1 MSPPA
6 IRVGVLLAGG
16 DTLHEWTRLAV
27 CELAAIPLARL
38 FVVLLPAATSAGL
51 ASALLHAYDRFDA
64 RVFPASVS
72 ARRGANLST
81 LLPVA
86 SVHAA
91 TDRTEATRLL
101 AEESRRAAFDVIV
114 DLTDAP
120 SLPAGVSATLG
131 VWGLSHDGTS
141 ALAAARAA
149 VLEGR
154 PTVRSVLHTLGPSPV
169 VLYESVTG
177 TDHVSSNR
185 AADRLLWKCVPFAA
199 RALRARLH
207 TRVEPSREP
216 PPAPLTW
223 DRTTAPDS
231 LRVLSR
237 VPGHALRYL
246 RLRLSERR
254 HPLVW
259 VLLTGRREGL
269 AAIRDVRRLSP
280 QPGTFWADP
289 FICERDG
296 RTFVFF
302 EEYSFASR
310 KGHISVLTMDAEGH
324 ASDAQVVLAR
334 PYHLSYPFI
343 FEHAGELFM
352 LPETAANR
360 TIELYRC
367 VAFPNQWTPHATVM
381 RDVHAVDSTLVE
393 HDGRWWM
400 FTNVAPYAGSSN
412 YDELFIFHAES
423 PLSERWI
430 PHTKNPVVSHVGFA
444 RPAGALFREHGHLIR
459 PSQDCAGEYG
469 RAIRLNRVEVLT
481 PDDYREVH
489 LSTIEPDWDRDIV
502 ATHSFSCNE
511 RLVMLDGKQ
520 RGVTPSTSAGDT
532 APPRVT
538 IHPVAFQPT
547 REGALDA

>member
-1 MSPPA
+1 
-6 IRVGVLLAGG
+6 
-16 DTLHEWTRLAV
+16 
-27 CELAAIPLARL
+27 
-38 FVVLLPAATSAGL
+38 L
-51 ASALLHAYDRFDA
+51 ASSLVDAYDRFDA
-64 RVFPASVS
+64 RVFPTSVS
-72 ARRGANLST
+72 ARRGVNRST
-81 LLPVA
+81 LLQLA

-91 TDRTEATRLL
+91 TDRAGAIELL
-101 AEESRRAAFDVIV
+101 AQESQRAAFDVIV
-114 DLTDAP
+114 DFTDAP
-120 SLPAGVSATLG
+120 SIPTGVSAPLG
-131 VWGLSHDGTS
+131 VWGLSHDGTC

-149 VLEGR
+149 VLERR
-154 PTVRSVLHTLGPSPV
+154 PTVRSALHTLGPSPV

-177 TDHVSSNR
+177 TDHVSPNR
-185 AADRLLWKCVPFAA
+185 AVDRLLWKCISFAA
-199 RALRARLH
+199 RALRARLEALA
-207 TRVEPSREP
+207 EPSPRPLGP
-216 PPAPLTW
+216 PLAW
-223 DRTTAPDS
+223 ERTTSTNS

-237 VPGHALRYL
+237 VPGHVLRYV

-269 AAIRDVRRLSP
+269 AAIRDVRRLPP

-289 FICERDG
+289 FLFERDG
-296 RTFVFF
+296 RTYVFF
-302 EEYSFASR
+302 EEYPFASR
-310 KGHISVLTMDAEGH
+310 KGHISVLTIDTDGQTSE
-324 ASDAQVVLAR
+324 AQVVLER

-367 VAFPNQWTPHATVM
+367 VAFPNHWTPHATVM

-400 FTNVAPYAGSSN
+400 FTNIAPYAGSSN

-423 PLSERWI
+423 PVSERWT
-430 PHTKNPVVSHVGFA
+430 PHTRNPVVSHVGFA
-444 RPAGALFREHGHLIR
+444 RPAGALFREQGDLIR
-459 PSQDCAGEYG
+459 PSQDCTGEYG

-489 LSTIEPDWDRDIV
+489 LSTIEPDWDPDIV

-520 RGVTPSTSAGDT
+520 RRVTPTTSTGDT
-532 APPRVT
+532 APPRVS
-538 IHPVAFQPT
+538 IHPVAFPADS
-547 REGALDA
+547 RGCS